1 MKKIAG
7 ILLILSLT
15 VPVLAVNANK
25 LYVQAITEQSPAKRL
40 QLLEQWLQ
48 LFGNEKKFA
57 DRLPFVYLGLYDAAR
72 QLKLCDKIIKY
83 GPKAIEYAQ
92 SDLDKPFIYSKIA
105 DCYRKAKDCE
115 KATENFEKAIE
126 ILRKILANPPKNLR
140 ITKYKVLLAS
150 DLRLSGFCYFNMGK
164 VDKGMANMT
173 EAAKLYE
180 TFGPKGKK
188 MADLLYKF
196 MVGEGK
202 KLYAKGDYVH
212 AEKILCGLSPKMD
225 LYEVYILC
233 ARSNEKLNAP
243 QEKVIHL
250 YEVAYK
256 KKKNGIIA
264 YKLGKYY
271 LFKSMDEKR
280 TKVVDPKTADLAIK
294 YLAEAV
300 VLLENNP
307 KQKKIYEA
315 AMKMLKP
322 FYERRYLNAKDKPS
336 LEKILAD
343 ARARIGK

>member
-7 ILLILSLT
+7 ILLIFSLV
-15 VPVLAVNANK
+15 VPLLAVNANK
-25 LYVQAITEQSPAKRL
+25 LYVQAITEQNPSKRL

-48 LFGNEKKFA
+48 LFGNEKKYK

-72 QLKLCDKIIKY
+72 QLKLCDKITLY

-105 DCYRKAKDCE
+105 DCYRKAKKCD

-140 ITKYKVLLAS
+140 VTKYKILLAS

-164 VDKGMANMT
+164 IDKGMANMM

-180 TFGPKGKK
+180 GFGAKGQK
-188 MADLLYKF
+188 MAKLLYKF

-202 KLYAKGDYVH
+202 KLFAKGDYVH
-212 AEKILCGLSPKMD
+212 AEKILCSLSSKVDTYDVYLLCALSSEKLKAPEEKVMR
-225 LYEVYILC
+225 LYEI
-233 ARSNEKLNAP
+233 
-243 QEKVIHL
+243 
-250 YEVAYK
+250 AYN

-280 TKVVDPKTADLAIK
+280 TKVVDTKTADLAIK
-294 YLAEAV
+294 YLAEAA
-300 VLLENNP
+300 VLLEKDP
-307 KQKKIYEA
+307 KQKKMYEA
-315 AMKMLKP
+315 TMKMLKP
-322 FYERRYLNAKDKPS
+322 FYERRYLNVKEKPS

-343 ARARIGK
+343 ARARVGK